1 MLSKAQIRLIHLAKD
16 RLGLSY
22 EEYKEILV
30 LYGGAR
36 SSTELKPEGFFNV
49 MEHFRELGF
58 PPKGGDVFEQPEPEK
73 KPGKLI
79 EMVTP
84 GQRAL
89 IRRLEKKLGWTDEP
103 DRLERFIWKRL
114 GMRRIR
120 TKSEAMKVIEALK
133 AMAARKE
140 GGGKNKNTG

>member
-1 MLSKAQIRLIHLAKD
+1 MISKAQIRLIHLAKD

-22 EEYKEILV
+22 EEYKEILA

-36 SSTELKPEGFFNV
+36 SSKELEPKGFFNV

-58 PPKGGDVFEQPEPEK
+58 PSRGGDVFEHVEK
-73 KPGKLI
+73 KPGRLI

-84 GQRAL
+84 DQRAL
-89 IRRLEKKLGWTDEP
+89 IRRLEDKLGWSGEP

-114 GMRRIR
+114 GIRKLR
-120 TKSEAMKVIEALK
+120 TKAEAIKVIEALK
-133 AMAARKE
+133 AMSARKE
-140 GGGKNKNTG
+140 EKDRGAG

>member
-1 MLSKAQIRLIHLAKD
+1 MITKSQVRLIHLAKD

-22 EEYKEILV
+22 EEYREILA

-36 SSTELKPEGFFNV
+36 SSVELDPEGFFSV

-58 PPKGGDVFEQPEPEK
+58 PTSGGDVFEHVEPEK
-73 KPGKLI
+73 KPGLII

-84 GQRAL
+84 GQMAL
-89 IRRLEKKLGWTDEP
+89 IRRLEKKLGWAEEP

-120 TKSEAMKVIEALK
+120 TKAEAIKVIEALK
-133 AMAARKE
+133 AMSARK
-140 GGGKNKNTG
+140 KNKDKDAG

>member
-1 MLSKAQIRLIHLAKD
+1 MITKSQVRLIHLAKD

-22 EEYKEILV
+22 EEYREILA

-36 SSTELKPEGFFNV
+36 SSVELEPEGFFNV
-49 MEHFRELGF
+49 MDHFRELGF
-58 PPKGGDVFEQPEPEK
+58 PSRGGDVFVHAEPEK
-73 KPGKLI
+73 KPGRLI

-89 IRRLEKKLGWTDEP
+89 IRRLEKRLGWTDEP

-114 GMRRIR
+114 GIRRIR
-120 TKSEAMKVIEALK
+120 TKAEAIKVIEALK
-133 AMAARKE
+133 AMSARKE
-140 GGGKNKNTG
+140 EKDRDAR